1 MPASKK
7 QNKRAETEAVENAEY
22 AKNMDYRSSD
32 DVANRGTERESIDY
46 CYSCAHGMMNSK
58 NRADPCCYNYQGPL
72 GNDAVTI
79 RYLSLSGPSN
89 LRVLA
94 AAFAR
99 ACTQGEDKYDTDPTA
114 ARDGM
119 LGVKAFNIDLPGLSK
134 TELILAALGEEDI
147 TKLL

>member
-1 MPASKK
+1 
-7 QNKRAETEAVENAEY
+7 
-22 AKNMDYRSSD
+22 MDYRSSD

-99 ACTQGEDKYDTDPTA
+99 ACTQGEDK
-114 ARDGM
+114 
-119 LGVKAFNIDLPGLSK
+119 AFNIDLPGLSK

>member
-1 MPASKK
+1 MNLWVYYLRIDSCSPRHS
-7 QNKRAETEAVENAEY
+7 
-22 AKNMDYRSSD
+22 RS
-32 DVANRGTERESIDY
+32 
-46 CYSCAHGMMNSK
+46 
-58 NRADPCCYNYQGPL
+58 ADAFRDS
-72 GNDAVTI
+72 DAVTI

>member
-1 MPASKK
+1 
-7 QNKRAETEAVENAEY
+7 
-22 AKNMDYRSSD
+22 MDYRSSD

-72 GNDAVTI
+72 GKYGKNK
-79 RYLSLSGPSN
+79 YWN
-89 LRVLA
+89 C
-94 AAFAR
+94 R
-99 ACTQGEDKYDTDPTA
+99 AINRPYKITHYDTDPTA